1 MAETIRFS
9 SLKRATAAGV
19 AGVLTLGGLIASAGG
34 ASASTTPHTIVH
46 ATYPVTGNT
55 HLATP
60 NATVALGPGTLVSAV
75 DVKTGNLTAN
85 LKLPDATASYLQYG
99 LIPVTATTQFVN
111 DGPTTGTIDL
121 NTGAVTT
128 KSLITLRIVSLS
140 VAGISLP
147 VGNSCETSTPATVQ
161 VTSQPGF
168 NILTGGNLTGTY
180 TIPQFANC
188 GLETL
193 LLNLTVPGSGNTIS
207 LTLAKPTFG

>member
-1 MAETIRFS
+1 MAGPIRFS
-9 SLKRATAAGV
+9 HLKRAAVTGV
-19 AGVLTLGGLIASAGG
+19 AGVLALGGLVAGSG
-34 ASASTTPHTIVH
+34 SASASTTPHAIVH
-46 ATYPVTGNT
+46 AKYPVTGST
-55 HLATP
+55 HLAAP
-60 NATVALGPGTLVSAV
+60 NATVALGPGKLVSAV
-75 DVKTGNLTAN
+75 DAKTGNLTAN

-121 NTGAVTT
+121 NSGAVTT
-128 KSLITLRIVSLS
+128 RSLITLRIVSLS

-168 NILTGGNLTGTY
+168 NILTGGTLTGTY

-193 LLNLTVPGSGNTIS
+193 LLNLTVPGFGNTIS
-207 LTLAKPTFG
+207 LTLGKPTFG